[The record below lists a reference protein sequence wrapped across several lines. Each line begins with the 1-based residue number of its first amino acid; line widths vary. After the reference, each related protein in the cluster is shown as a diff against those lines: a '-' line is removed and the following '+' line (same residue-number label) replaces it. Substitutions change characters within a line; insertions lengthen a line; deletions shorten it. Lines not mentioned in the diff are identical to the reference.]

1 MQVCKCAGVQEV
13 CKYAEHVSVS
23 LLLAQRQAQ
32 GEQGEKELMTNVRVL
47 YIEDNAENRLL
58 VRRVLEAE
66 GCSVLEA
73 ADGSSGLEVAAQTRP
88 DLILLDINLPE
99 IDGYDLARR
108 FRDTPGLRQVPILAI
123 TANVMK
129 GDRERTLAAGC
140 DGYIQKPIDVDRL
153 PEQIRATLR
162 RVNT

>member
-1 MQVCKCAGVQEV
+1 M
-13 CKYAEHVSVS
+13 SD
-23 LLLAQRQAQ
+23 
-32 GEQGEKELMTNVRVL
+32 VRIL
-47 YIEDNAENRLL
+47 YIEDNPENRLL

-66 GCSVLEA
+66 GYSVLEA
-73 ADGSSGLEVAAQTRP
+73 EDGSSGLEMAARMRP

-108 FRDTPGLRQVPILAI
+108 FRDTVGLEQVPILAI

-140 DGYIQKPIDVDRL
+140 SGYIQKPIDVDRL
-153 PEQIRATLR
+153 PDQVRAALRNTL
-162 RVNT
+162 